1 MQSTKVAS
9 RYAQSLME
17 LTEETGASEK
27 VLKNMEQ
34 LLSISKDSRE
44 LQLFFSNPVIGAS
57 KKIDVFEKLFGDF
70 EKVSIGFIKLITK
83 NKRENYLPQI
93 ASAYIDK
100 FKKLRGIVP
109 ITLSTAKPMDD
120 GVKKSLLDSLEG
132 QVEGNFEVN
141 ENIDKALLGGFVFRM
156 GDTRIEASIAR
167 QLKEL
172 KQRLTN

>member
-17 LTEETGASEK
+17 LTEEIGTSEK
-27 VLKNMEQ
+27 VLKNMEHM
-34 LLSISKDSRE
+34 LSISKESRE

-57 KKIDVFEKLFGDF
+57 KKIDVFEKLFSDF
-70 EKVSIGFIKLITK
+70 EKESIGFIKLITK

-93 ASAYIDK
+93 AAAYIEK
-100 FKKLRGIVP
+100 FKKSRGIIP
-109 ITLSTAKPMDD
+109 ISLSTATPMDAEL
-120 GVKKSLLDSLEG
+120 KKSLLGSLES

-141 ENIDKALLGGFVFRM
+141 ENIDKSLLGGFVFRM
-156 GDTRIEASIAR
+156 GDTQIEASIAR